1 MGHLRPANDFMVR
14 LLFTMNTVEESMTNT
29 TNLVTGQRK
38 TKLKKDSK
46 LLDLANWEIFKF
58 FASEED
64 KKKRP

>member
-1 MGHLRPANDFMVR
+1 MVR

-38 TKLKKDSK
+38 TKLRKDSK

>member
-1 MGHLRPANDFMVR
+1 MGHLRACKRFMVR

-38 TKLKKDSK
+38 TKLRKDSK